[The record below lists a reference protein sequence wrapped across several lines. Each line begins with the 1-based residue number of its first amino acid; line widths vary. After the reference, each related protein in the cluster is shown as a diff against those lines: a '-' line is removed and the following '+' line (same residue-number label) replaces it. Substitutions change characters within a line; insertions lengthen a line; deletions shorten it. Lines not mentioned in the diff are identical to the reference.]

1 MSQPLKERIQ
11 NDMKSAMRSKDTVR
25 LGAIRLILAAIKQRE
40 IDERITL
47 DDAQT
52 LAILDK
58 MLKQRR
64 DSLDQYNIAGRQD
77 LADKEAYEISVIET
91 YLPPALSD
99 EEIDAIIE
107 KAIADSGAT
116 SPRDMGKVMGILKPL
131 VQGRAD
137 MGSISGK
144 VKNLLNN

>member
-1 MSQPLKERIQ
+1 
-11 NDMKSAMRSKDTVR
+11 MKSAMRSKDTVR